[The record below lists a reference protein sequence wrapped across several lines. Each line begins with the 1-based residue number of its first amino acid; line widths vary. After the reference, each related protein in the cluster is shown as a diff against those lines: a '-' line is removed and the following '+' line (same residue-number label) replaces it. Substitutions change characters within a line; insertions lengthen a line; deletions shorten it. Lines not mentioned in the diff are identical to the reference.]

1 MVRIQ
6 RKSNGQTVV
15 TIPERLAE
23 AMDLDGGEEATWRV
37 HSGSALRLVFDE

>member
-15 TIPERLAE
+15 TIPEELASALSLE
-23 AMDLDGGEEATWRV
+23 GGEEAEWKIQ
-37 HSGSALRLVFDE
+37 SASALRLDIDE